1 MDYFNYK
8 KQYLYAENISVT
20 EIAKKVRTPFYLYS
34 KKTFTR
40 HYKVFSESIEL
51 PNKIIAYAVKANS
64 NIAILNLLAK
74 LGCGAD
80 VVSQGEIY
88 RAMKAGIDPQKIIF
102 SGVGKSQEELAYALK
117 NNIRQI
123 NCESKEEI
131 FILDKIAKNLQK
143 KAPIALRINPDIDA
157 NTHAKISTGSKENK
171 FGINICEAIEII
183 KEAKNLANINLQGI
197 AVHIG
202 SQITKLE
209 VFEKAFYRIFDF
221 ITEVENLG
229 INISYIDLGGGLGVP
244 YGKNS
249 TITPQEY
256 GNMIKKLAK
265 EKSLQQKNFIFEPGR
280 LIAAN
285 SGILVSSVILV
296 KKTSHK
302 NFVILDTA
310 MNDLLRPA
318 LYDAS
323 HDLIAVKK
331 KQGSE
336 CTDDNSDDSPASR
349 LFKSDLYYYDFVGP
363 ICETSD
369 IFAKNLQFQELNIGD
384 LVAIRSAG
392 AYGSVLSSEYNSRP
406 LIPEILV
413 DDNKYKIIRSRPSLE
428 DLIKLEKIPD

>member
-8 KQYLYAENISVT
+8 KNILYAEKIPV
-20 EIAKKVRTPFYLYS
+20 EKIAKEIKTPFYLYS
-34 KKTFTR
+34 KKTFIR
-40 HYKVFSESIEL
+40 HYNVFDQAINL

-64 NIAILNLLAK
+64 NIAILNILAK

-88 RAMKAGIDPQKIIF
+88 RAIKAGIDVNKIIF
-102 SGVGKSQEELAYALK
+102 SGVGKTEEELIYALN
-117 NNIRQI
+117 NNIKQI

-131 FILDKIAKNLQK
+131 FLLNEIAKKLNK

-171 FGINICEAIEII
+171 FGINICEANNLI
-183 KEAKNLANINLQGI
+183 KEVKNLSHINLQAI

-209 VFEKAFYRIFDF
+209 VFKKAFTKVFDF
-221 ITEVENLG
+221 INEINSLG
-229 INISYIDLGGGLGVP
+229 INIDHIDLGGGLGVP
-244 YGKNS
+244 YGKNK
-249 TITPQEY
+249 TILPNEY
-256 GNMIKKLAK
+256 GEMIKQLAT
-265 EKSLQQKNFIFEPGR
+265 QKNLADKTFIFEPGR

-318 LYDAS
+318 LYDAI
-323 HDLIAVKK
+323 HDLIPVEKNIS
-331 KQGSE
+331 QNE
-336 CTDDNSDDSPASR
+336 TN
-349 LFKSDLYYYDFVGP
+349 YDFVGP

-369 IFAKNLQFQELNIGD
+369 IFAKDLSFQSLLIGD
-384 LVAIRSAG
+384 LIAIRSSG

-413 DDNKYKIIRSRPSLE
+413 DNDIYNIIRSRPNLT
-428 DLIKLEKIPD
+428 DLTRLEKIPQNN

>member
-8 KQYLYAENISVT
+8 KNNLYAENISIA
-20 EIAKKVRTPFYLYS
+20 EIAKQIKTPFYLYS
-34 KKTFTR
+34 KKTFIR
-40 HYKVFSESIEL
+40 HYKVFSESIDL

-64 NIAILNLLAK
+64 NIAILNILAK

-80 VVSQGEIY
+80 VVSQGEIF
-88 RAMKAGIDPQKIIF
+88 RAIKAGIEPQKIIF
-102 SGVGKSQEELAYALK
+102 SGVGKSPEELSYALK
-117 NNIRQI
+117 NNIKQI
-123 NCESKEEI
+123 NCESREEI

-229 INISYIDLGGGLGVP
+229 IKISYIDLGGGLGVP
-244 YGKNS
+244 YGKNN

-265 EKSLQQKNFIFEPGR
+265 RKKST
-280 LIAAN
+280 A
-285 SGILVSSVILV
+285 
-296 KKTSHK
+296 KK
-302 NFVILDTA
+302 
-310 MNDLLRPA
+310 
-318 LYDAS
+318 LY
-323 HDLIAVKK
+323 
-331 KQGSE
+331 
-336 CTDDNSDDSPASR
+336 
-349 LFKSDLYYYDFVGP
+349 F
-363 ICETSD
+363 
-369 IFAKNLQFQELNIGD
+369 
-384 LVAIRSAG
+384 
-392 AYGSVLSSEYNSRP
+392 
-406 LIPEILV
+406 
-413 DDNKYKIIRSRPSLE
+413 
-428 DLIKLEKIPD
+428 

>member
-1 MDYFNYK
+1 MDYFNYQK
-8 KQYLYAENISVT
+8 HILHAENISIKD
-20 EIAKKVRTPFYLYS
+20 IAKQIKTPFYLYS
-34 KKTFTR
+34 KKTFIR
-40 HYKVFSESIEL
+40 HYNIFDQAISL

-64 NIAILNLLAK
+64 NIAILNILAK

-88 RAMKAGIDPQKIIF
+88 RAIKAGIDVNKIIF
-102 SGVGKSQEELAYALK
+102 SGVGKTEEELSYALN
-117 NNIRQI
+117 NNIKQI

-131 FILDKIAKNLQK
+131 FILNKVAKKLNK

-171 FGINICEAIEII
+171 FGINICEASDII
-183 KEAKNLANINLQGI
+183 KEVKNLSNINLQAI

-209 VFEKAFYRIFDF
+209 VFEKAFNRVFDF
-221 ITEVENLG
+221 INEIKKLG
-229 INISYIDLGGGLGVP
+229 VNITHIDLGGGLGVP
-244 YGKNS
+244 YGKNK
-249 TITPQEY
+249 TISPSEY
-256 GNMIKKLAK
+256 GAMIKNLAI
-265 EKSLQQKNFIFEPGR
+265 EKDLADKTFVFEPGR

-318 LYDAS
+318 LYDAI
-323 HDLIAVKK
+323 HDLIPIEKNISQNK
-331 KQGSE
+331 
-336 CTDDNSDDSPASR
+336 NN
-349 LFKSDLYYYDFVGP
+349 YDFVGP

-369 IFAKNLQFQELNIGD
+369 IFAKDLPFQDLVIGD
-384 LVAIRSAG
+384 LIAIRSAG

-413 DDNKYKIIRSRPSLE
+413 DDKIYNIIRSRPNLS
-428 DLIKLEKIPD
+428 DLIKLENIPQ